1 MIRKAI
7 TIAATAATAVCAASV
22 LYASPASADTSWV
35 GLQHSVDFTVYVP
48 GETYGME
55 RTKLER
61 TRDCAEPMAA
71 PHTTVSAVFKKTSTK
86 KIKVYEAGHDDCWLP
101 AAPILSA
108 ASVYKTFDVQD
119 GDGTAEVRIDCMDG
133 FEDCPEP
140 SKSGIKEIGA
150 WVYVPLKAANGHD
163 ATYAYV
169 YSIGFSYSKLKDFV
183 WSMSEVA

>member
-7 TIAATAATAVCAASV
+7 TIAASAATAVCAAS
-22 LYASPASADTSWV
+22 LIYASPASADTSWV
-35 GLQHSVDFTVYVP
+35 GLQSSVDFTVYVP

-61 TRDCAEPMAA
+61 TLDCSEPMAA
-71 PHTTVSAVFKKTSTK
+71 PHATISAVFKKSSTK
-86 KIKVYEAGHDDCWLP
+86 KIKVYQASYDDCWVP
-101 AAPILSA
+101 ETPIMAAT
-108 ASVYKTFDVQD
+108 SVYKTFEVQD
-119 GDGTAEVRIDCMDG
+119 GAGTAEVRIDCMDG
-133 FEDCPEP
+133 LEDCPEP
-140 SKSGIKEIGA
+140 SKSDIKEIGA

-183 WSMSEVA
+183 WSMGKVA

>member
-7 TIAATAATAVCAASV
+7 TIAASAATAVCAAS
-22 LYASPASADTSWV
+22 LIYASPASADTSWV
-35 GLQHSVDFTVYVP
+35 GLQSSVDFTVYVP

-61 TRDCAEPMAA
+61 EPACGEIMAPA
-71 PHTTVSAVFKKTSTK
+71 HATVSAVFKKSSSK
-86 KIKVYEAGHDDCWLP
+86 KIKVFQAAHDECLLEG
-101 AAPILSA
+101 APLWPLASA
-108 ASVYKTFDVQD
+108 YKTFEVQD
-119 GDGTAEVRIDCMDG
+119 GAGTAEVFVNCAE
-133 FEDCPEP
+133 FDCPEP
-140 SKSGIKEIGA
+140 SKSDIKEIGA

-183 WSMSEVA
+183 WSMGKVA